1 MRKKLL
7 ATVLAA
13 SMVLAMAPVLPANT
27 STVASAEET
36 ASTTN
41 GVDFSAIET
50 QPVLKY
56 TFDSA
61 DELPLTGEANIADG
75 VLNLA
80 TSATNNVTYATLPDL
95 TSYDFSN
102 GVTLVADVNVKGYT
116 SDWTSIFMVG
126 DGTVGGAGEDAT
138 AIYHLSQGFSSVGG
152 VTGNYYEGY
161 FGNAISAPYTWDYF
175 NTEANRNTWNTIAVT
190 ISKDNM
196 ITYINGVKVQEAA
209 ADYTNVLQ
217 AFKVAKNNYLGTS
230 YWSADPDFVG
240 SMDNVGIYTTA
251 LSADDMAKLTT
262 ASAPTTP
269 STPTTPDDD
278 TTADVK
284 KDMTVKVTAKKN
296 AKKVTGTVSV
306 KKATVKV
313 KVGKKAYK
321 KATVN
326 GKNFTLKCAKLTKG
340 TKVTVKVTKSG
351 YKAVTKTVTVK

>member
-13 SMVLAMAPVLPANT
+13 SMVLAMAPVLPVNT

-36 ASTTN
+36 
-41 GVDFSAIET
+41 
-50 QPVLKY
+50 
-56 TFDSA
+56 
-61 DELPLTGEANIADG
+61 
-75 VLNLA
+75 
-80 TSATNNVTYATLPDL
+80 TSNATYATLPDL

-116 SDWTSIFMVG
+116 SDWTSIFMIG
-126 DGTVGGAGEDAT
+126 DGTLGGAGEDAT
-138 AIYHLSQGFSSVGG
+138 AVYHLSQGFSSVGG
-152 VTGNYYEGY
+152 VTGNFFEGY

-196 ITYINGVKVQEAA
+196 ATYINGVKVQEAA

-217 AFKVAKNNYLGTS
+217 AFAVAKNNYLGTS

-240 SMDNVGIYTTA
+240 SMDNVGIYTAA
-251 LSADDMAKLTT
+251 LSADDMAKLTPDATKGVDFSAIETQPVLKYTFESADELPLTGGANIADGVLNLPAT
-262 ASAPTTP
+262 ASEPE
-269 STPTTPDDD
+269 TPTTTPTPDD
-278 TTADVK
+278 TTTEAK